1 MNKYLIGFLI
11 KCQKVLLQAISIA
24 NHVFVVL
31 LKIRLNLILKYLA
44 GWFGIHVSRISQI
57 LLIVFPGEMACKR
70 NLLKNTAHH

>member
-31 LKIRLNLILKYLA
+31 LKIRLNLRLKDLA
-44 GWFGIHVSRISQI
+44 SWQAGS
-57 LLIVFPGEMACKR
+57 EYM
-70 NLLKNTAHH
+70 